1 MTTELYF
8 HNFDIGARF
17 TAGPEEVTAEE
28 IVAFASRFD
37 PQVFHTDP
45 QAAEDSFFHG
55 LAASGWHTAA
65 ITMRMMVQAL
75 PVSGGLIG
83 AGVDEI
89 RWPRA
94 TRPGDLLRIES
105 EVIERRLM
113 QSRENTG
120 LVRIRTTTFN
130 QKDEVV
136 QTVQPNIVVP
146 VLPG

>member
-1 MTTELYF
+1 MNSELYF

-17 TAGPEEVTAEE
+17 VAGPLEVTAEE

-37 PQVFHTDP
+37 PQPFHTDP
-45 QAAEDSFFHG
+45 VAAEDSFFHG

-65 ITMRMMVQAL
+65 LTMRLMVDAL
-75 PVSGGLIG
+75 PVAGGLIG
-83 AGVDEI
+83 AGIDEI

-94 TRPGDLLRIES
+94 TRPGDVLRIES

-120 LVRIRTTTFN
+120 LV
-130 QKDEVV
+130 K
-136 QTVQPNIVVP
+136 
-146 VLPG
+146 

>member
-1 MTTELYF
+1 MLYF
-8 HNFDIGARF
+8 HNFDIGASF
-17 TAGPEEVTAEE
+17 AAGPVEVTAAE
-28 IVAFASRFD
+28 IKAFASRFD
-37 PQVFHTDP
+37 PQPFHTDEK
-45 QAAEDSFFHG
+45 AAQDSFFQG

-65 ITMRMMVQAL
+65 LTMRLMVQAL

-94 TRPGDLLRIES
+94 TRPGDLLRIEI

-113 QSRENTG
+113 KSRENTG
-120 LVRIRTTTFN
+120 LVKLRTTTFN

-146 VLPG
+146 VLAG